1 MSEPVRILGLD
12 LGTKRIGVA
21 LSDELGWT
29 AQPLGTIARTSDR
42 DALAQIA
49 RLVTEH
55 GVQAIVVGHPLNMDG
70 SAGPSAR
77 AAEKVA
83 AALDR
88 GAFDAPHLAR
98 ARVDDLGAEAAGGG
112 PLEVHAQ
119 QHLRPVLRL
128 RAAGAR
134 LDVEVGVVRVHL
146 AAEHALELELA
157 DLGLD
162 LRQVALDLAGGGL
175 VVLGLGE
182 LQQLDGIG
190 HRAGG
195 RVHLLDLGGE
205 ARALL
210 AELLGLLGLL
220 PDGGVFEFAADFLE
234 PLFLQIVLK
243 ETPLR
248 S

>member
-1 MSEPVRILGLD
+1 MHAGLG
-12 LGTKRIGVA
+12 
-21 LSDELGWT
+21 
-29 AQPLGTIARTSDR
+29 AQPA
-42 DALAQIA
+42 
-49 RLVTEH
+49 
-55 GVQAIVVGHPLNMDG
+55 VGM
-70 SAGPSAR
+70 
-77 AAEKVA
+77 VA
-83 AALDR
+83 AHLDGGALDAR
-88 GAFDAPHLAR
+88 HFAR
-98 ARVDDLGAEAAGGG
+98 ARIDDLGAEAAGGR

-128 RAAGAR
+128 GAARAG

-146 AAEHALELELA
+146 AAEHALELEFA

-162 LRQVALDLAGGGL
+162 LREVALDLAGGGL